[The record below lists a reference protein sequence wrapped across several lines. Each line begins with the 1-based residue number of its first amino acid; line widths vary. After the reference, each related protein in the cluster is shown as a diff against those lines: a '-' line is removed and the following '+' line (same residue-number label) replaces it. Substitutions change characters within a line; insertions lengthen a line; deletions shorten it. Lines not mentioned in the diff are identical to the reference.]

1 MKILFVSIIILAFSI
16 VTKADDKKIEVGIDE
31 QLGKSIPLQ
40 DYFVDENGNKFQ
52 LKDLFTKPTVLSFV
66 YYNCPGICSPLLMEV
81 ADIINKSELVAGVDY
96 NIVSISMDEL
106 ETPKDAIERKQT
118 FFKILDKNIPP
129 ESWKF
134 LTGDSATIK
143 KVADA
148 AGFYYK
154 RSGKDFLHAGAFIFV
169 DNNGKICRYLF
180 PSYSEKRGFGI
191 LPFDFKMSVIETS
204 EGKISPTMAKVLQFC
219 FSYDPEGQT
228 YVLNFTRIFGAGIL
242 ISIGI
247 FVIVYLR
254 VKPKKDF
261 IKAR

>member
-1 MKILFVSIIILAFSI
+1 MKMFFVSIIILVFAFN
-16 VTKADDKKIEVGIDE
+16 TKADDKKIEVGIDE
-31 QLGKSIPLQ
+31 QLGKTIPLQ
-40 DYFVDENGNKFQ
+40 EYFVDENADKVL

-66 YYNCPGICSPLLMEV
+66 YYNCPGICSPLLMEMS
-81 ADIINKSELVAGVDY
+81 DIINKSDMVAGVDY
-96 NIVSISMDEL
+96 NVVSISMDEL
-106 ETPKDAIERKQT
+106 ETPKDAVERKQT
-118 FFKILDKNIPP
+118 FFKTLDKNIPP

-148 AGFYYK
+148 VGFHFK
-154 RSGKDFLHAGAFIFV
+154 RNGNEFLHAGAFIFV
-169 DNNGKICRYLF
+169 DNKGKICRYLF

-228 YVLNFTRIFGAGIL
+228 YVLNFTRIFGTGIL
-242 ISIGI
+242 IIIGI

>member
-1 MKILFVSIIILAFSI
+1 MISFKIF
-16 VTKADDKKIEVGIDE
+16 
-31 QLGKSIPLQ
+31 
-40 DYFVDENGNKFQ
+40 
-52 LKDLFTKPTVLSFV
+52 
-66 YYNCPGICSPLLMEV
+66 
-81 ADIINKSELVAGVDY
+81 
-96 NIVSISMDEL
+96 IVSV
-106 ETPKDAIERKQT
+106 
-118 FFKILDKNIPP
+118 FYFKRN
-129 ESWKF
+129 
-134 LTGDSATIK
+134 
-143 KVADA
+143 
-148 AGFYYK
+148 
-154 RSGKDFLHAGAFIFV
+154 GKDFLHAGAFIFV

-242 ISIGI
+242 IIIGI